1 MKDIIVEDSAH
12 SKKMILEILNGKLS
26 VGRDIA
32 LLNAGAAIY
41 ISGLA
46 NDIDSGITIAADMID
61 QGKAM
66 EKLNQ
71 LITSSND

>member
-1 MKDIIVEDSAH
+1 
-12 SKKMILEILNGKLS
+12 MILEILNGKLS

-46 NDIDSGITIAADMID
+46 NDIDSGIIIAKDMID

-71 LITSSND
+71 LIASSND

>member
-1 MKDIIVEDSAH
+1 
-12 SKKMILEILNGKLS
+12 MILDILSGRLS
-26 VGRDIA
+26 VARDIT
-32 LLNAGAAIY
+32 LLNAGAAVY

-46 NDIDSGITIAADMID
+46 TSIKSGILMATEVID

-71 LITSSND
+71 LINLSNG

>member
-1 MKDIIVEDSAH
+1 
-12 SKKMILEILNGKLS
+12 MILDVLNGKLN
-26 VGRDIA
+26 VARDIT

-46 NDIDSGITIAADMID
+46 SDINSGVLIAKDMID

-71 LITSSND
+71 LIVSSND